1 MNVLSEINEC
11 LDGVC
16 PHTCKNTN
24 GSVECGCYA
33 GYSLEAADRTSC
45 KGMYYFLLH
54 LFMHVFFDSQDQAI
68 SINIDLFIVTE
79 KRGLM
84 HILGFSVL

>member
-24 GSVECGCYA
+24 GSVECGCYV
-33 GYSLEAADRTSC
+33 GYSLQADRTSC
-45 KGMYYFLLH
+45 KGIYVLFLKHLFLH
-54 LFMHVFFDSQDQAI
+54 LFSDNQDQ
-68 SINIDLFIVTE
+68 VTLI
-79 KRGLM
+79 KVVWD
-84 HILGFSVL
+84 FCQY